1 MLKYLR
7 ALVHMLMFLRCNMQL
22 ILENCRSELI
32 YTKNLR
38 FMFKMLIERISQSS
52 EERNIK
58 SFYISIKEG
67 HRSSTELYSV
77 LRDKEHLALIMML
90 RPQL

>member
-1 MLKYLR
+1 
-7 ALVHMLMFLRCNMQL
+7 
-22 ILENCRSELI
+22 
-32 YTKNLR
+32 
-38 FMFKMLIERISQSS
+38 MFKMLIERISQSS

-67 HRSSTELYSV
+67 HRSRTELYSV